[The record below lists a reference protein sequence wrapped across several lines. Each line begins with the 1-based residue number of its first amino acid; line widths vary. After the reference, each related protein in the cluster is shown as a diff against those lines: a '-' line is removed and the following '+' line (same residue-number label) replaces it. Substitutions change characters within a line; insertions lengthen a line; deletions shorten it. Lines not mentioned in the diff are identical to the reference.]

1 MMPYL
6 YFKPFAVKPRVLAV
20 SPVRVAGR
28 CGAVMSPLYPAHI
41 STSANCPKSAGN
53 PGPLNARHKP
63 AKGPL
68 HRLGGVVS
76 PARGAERAHRP
87 SQGSTGRFLGRL
99 QGCSPFSGLHPCT
112 LGRLAASR
120 TTGPLVS
127 RRGRPDSFSRS
138 SVSAPKSLPQ

>member
-20 SPVRVAGR
+20 FPVRVAGR
-28 CGAVMSPLYPAHI
+28 CEGGDVTALSCSHI
-41 STSANCPKSAGN
+41 DRRKLPQIGWK
-53 PGPLNARHKP
+53 
-63 AKGPL
+63 
-68 HRLGGVVS
+68 S
-76 PARGAERAHRP
+76 PAAQRPAQTGQRAAA
-87 SQGSTGRFLGRL
+87 SQGRGSFPSPGHCRPHMASQGNTGRFLGRL